1 MSMKLQGT
9 VNLPGSK
16 SESNRALMIS
26 AYGGFSL
33 EVENLSE
40 AHDTVLLKK
49 LLSSPSLR
57 GASATK
63 QSIINCE
70 DAGTVARFLLTYLAG
85 KPGTWTLTGT
95 PRLCER
101 PIAPLIDALRQL
113 GATVIASEAKQS
125 NQYSL
130 PLRIIGRPLKGG
142 SVTLDV
148 SQSSQFA
155 SSLLL
160 AAPTWEQGLQLTL
173 TGNPVSMP
181 YLEMTIKMME
191 RFGIQVIRKGNVI
204 TVPHQSYQPRPFV
217 VSPDWS
223 AASYWYEMMALS
235 EGGDLL
241 LKSLKPNSLQGDAI
255 VAEWFKPLGVLTTFE
270 PDGARLTKI
279 PADPQNLVF
288 DFTDTPD
295 LFPAIFVTCVSKN
308 YRSRFQGIRNLSLKE
323 SSRVVVL
330 ISELKKKYTFI
341 NIVSDNEIVI
351 EKSLIRNNFK
361 DNVNVLF
368 NTCHDH
374 RIAMSLAPLVLS
386 DSRYSLDD
394 PMSVTKSYPGFWDD
408 VKKNCLF

>member
-26 AYGGFSL
+26 AYGGFPID
-33 EVENLSE
+33 VENLSE

-49 LLSSPSLR
+49 LLFSPSLR

-70 DAGTVARFLLTYLAG
+70 DAGTVARFLLTFLAG

-101 PIAPLIDALRQL
+101 PIAPQIDALRQL

-142 SVTLDV
+142 SVTLDT

-160 AAPTWEQGLQLTL
+160 AAPTWEQGLQLIL

-181 YLEMTIKMME
+181 YLEMTIKIME
-191 RFGIQVIRKGNVI
+191 YYGVQVIREGNVI

-241 LKSLKPNSLQGDAI
+241 LKGLKPNSLQGDAI
-255 VAEWFKPLGVLTTFE
+255 VAEWFKSLGVLTTFE
-270 PDGARLTKI
+270 PDGACLTKI

-295 LFPAIFVTCVSKN
+295 LFPAVYATCYALGLDAVFK
-308 YRSRFQGIRNLSLKE
+308 GTATLSAKE
-323 SSRVVVL
+323 SDRFHVMQKEMAQMGEKRVFYAY
-330 ISELKKKYTFI
+330 S
-341 NIVSDNEIVI
+341 
-351 EKSLIRNNFK
+351 
-361 DNVNVLF
+361 
-368 NTCHDH
+368 DH
-374 RIAMSLAPLVLS
+374 RIAMALASLWPKYGPIEV
-386 DSRYSLDD
+386 DE
-394 PMSVTKSYPGFWDD
+394 PSVVNKSYPSFWKELKRYFDGYTP
-408 VKKNCLF
+408 